1 MGSHLKCE
9 TWPKVNSLPISEGWA
24 IWPSGHLC
32 LLWGDSRHYK
42 NTYRNQI
49 RSRVSH
55 SPISCKVPAEN
66 NTLKPGDLR
75 MEFVK
80 EIFIKVW
87 AECTETTRDSNSTL
101 KLMMGARW
109 QHTWAKEAMQQVVIQ
124 TSSQRSTLTGPVTF
138 GQETQLCHSDPSGG
152 GYKE

>member
-1 MGSHLKCE
+1 
-9 TWPKVNSLPISEGWA
+9 
-24 IWPSGHLC
+24 
-32 LLWGDSRHYK
+32 
-42 NTYRNQI
+42 
-49 RSRVSH
+49 
-55 SPISCKVPAEN
+55 
-66 NTLKPGDLR
+66 